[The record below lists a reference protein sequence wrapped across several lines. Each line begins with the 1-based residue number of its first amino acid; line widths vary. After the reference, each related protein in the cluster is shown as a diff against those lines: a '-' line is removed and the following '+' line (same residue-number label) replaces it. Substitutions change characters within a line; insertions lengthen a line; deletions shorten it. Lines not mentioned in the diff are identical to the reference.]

1 MGKVVTIREVARRAG
16 VSPSTV
22 SHALNGKRPINQA
35 TKDRINKTI
44 EELGYVASYTASHL
58 KASKSG
64 LIGCYVANITETFSA
79 YMLKGIETAIS
90 GTGYSLILASGTE
103 IGTTYGDITNYFRQY
118 NVDGFLLI
126 NHLSSMMSFEL
137 KGDIGIPTVLVNL
150 ENPGYNSVLPS
161 NRLAGAKVA
170 EHLYEVGVRNPLF
183 LGGPIER
190 LSVSR
195 RLSGFSEQ
203 FRAYGIEI
211 DDTHILNGDFTY
223 ESGYEMMRQ
232 ALSDKVVFDGLFC
245 ANDYIALG
253 ALRCLHENG
262 LRVPEDIRLVGF
274 DNRDIAKYCNIPITT
289 VDQNLERVGKLALE
303 RLVTIIAEGDCSE
316 SQVIHA
322 EPTLVIRASSAKA

>member
-35 TKDRINKTI
+35 TKDRINKAI

-79 YMLKGIETAIS
+79 YMLKGIETAIC

-161 NRLAGAKVA
+161 NRTAGTIVA

-183 LGGPIER
+183 LGGPGER

-195 RLSGFSEQ
+195 RMSGFSEQ
-203 FRAYGIEI
+203 YQKYGIVLDE
-211 DDTHILNGDFTY
+211 DHIRYGEFTY
-223 ESGYEMMRQ
+223 ESGYEMMK
-232 ALSDKVVFDGLFC
+232 KVLEENVTFDGLFC

-253 ALRCLHENG
+253 ALKCLHEKG
-262 LRVPEDIRLVGF
+262 MCVPQDIKLVGF
-274 DNRDIAKYCNIPITT
+274 DNRDISKYCSIPIST
-289 VDQNLERVGKLALE
+289 VDQNLEQVGRLALE
-303 RLVTIIAEGDCSE
+303 RLVTIIAEGNE
-316 SQVIHA
+316 SAVQVLHA
-322 EPTLVIRASSAKA
+322 EPTLVVRTSSAKD

>member
-1 MGKVVTIREVARRAG
+1 MGNVVTIRDVAKRAG

-22 SHALNGKRPINQA
+22 SHALSGKRPINQA
-35 TKDRINKTI
+35 TKDRILKAI
-44 EELGYVASYTASHL
+44 EELGYVASYTASHM
-58 KASKSG
+58 KGGKSG
-64 LIGCYVANITETFSA
+64 LIGCYVVSVTETFTA
-79 YMLKGIETAIS
+79 YMLKGIEMAIL

-103 IGTTYGDITNYFRQY
+103 IGTTYSDITNYFRQY

-126 NHLSSMMSFEL
+126 NHLSSMMSFEMR
-137 KGDIGIPTVLVNL
+137 GDIGIPTVLVNL

-161 NRLAGAKVA
+161 NRTAGKLVA

-183 LGGPIER
+183 LGGPPER

-203 FRAYGIEI
+203 FCEYGIEM
-211 DDTHILNGDFTY
+211 DDRHILYGDFTF
-223 ESGYEMMRQ
+223 ESGYEMIKQ
-232 ALSDKVVFDGLFC
+232 AISNKVEFDGLFC
-245 ANDYIALG
+245 ANDFIALG

-274 DNRDIAKYCNIPITT
+274 DNRDISKYCYIPITT
-289 VDQNLERVGKLALE
+289 VDQNLEKVGKLALE

-316 SQVIHA
+316 RLEIHA
-322 EPTLVIRASSAKA
+322 EPTLVIRASSAKD